1 MKNMFFNYDNN
12 IDTSHCA
19 KHHHF
24 ENPDI
29 VRDINGNFLG
39 IKAKFQTPI
48 TLYFHLT
55 DFGSDYLVTNCLTLA
70 NLVMSSDIVFEVST
84 NTHKVL
90 ISKQISAQDCFI
102 ANSNDIAVFLDTEDM
117 KNLKQESYKMSL
129 KLSWAE
135 DSYEVFSET
144 DGLLIIR

>member
-29 VRDINGNFLG
+29 VRDINGKFLG
-39 IKAKFQTPI
+39 IKAKFQTPT

-55 DFGSDYLVTNCLTLA
+55 DFGSDYLLTNGLSLA
-70 NLVMSSDIVFEVST
+70 DLVISSNIVFEIST
-84 NTHKVL
+84 INHKVVVT
-90 ISKQISAQDCFI
+90 KNISAQDNFI
-102 ANSNDIAVFLDTEDM
+102 SASNDIIVLLDTEDM
-117 KNLKQESYKMSL
+117 QKLKQESYKMSL
-129 KLSWAE
+129 KLSWEE